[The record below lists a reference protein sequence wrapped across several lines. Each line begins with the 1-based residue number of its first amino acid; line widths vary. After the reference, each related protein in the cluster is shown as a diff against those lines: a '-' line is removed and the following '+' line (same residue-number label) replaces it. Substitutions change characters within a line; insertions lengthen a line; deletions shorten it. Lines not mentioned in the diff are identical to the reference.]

1 MNTEFSASD
10 SKITDNHVSTKYIT
24 FLGVLVFLTILAP
37 ALLHTNLDEFIV
49 KRFKVEIL
57 DASLFDAVLYLSYL
71 IVGVLGAVLSNKF
84 GKRKLFISFGSLGS
98 AIFFFAM
105 TLTLNFPLL
114 LVFRFLQ
121 GGFTVLCWQTI
132 MILVL
137 DLSTPLNRGK
147 NMGIFGI
154 FLALAMGGGPVFGG
168 IFAGIGV
175 LVPYY
180 SATIISSIVCIC
192 SLFLLIEP
200 RKLTIKSSIIEN
212 LTIPFQE
219 PKLIIP
225 GIFNFIDRFHIGFI
239 LFTLQFFLQSTL
251 DVSPE
256 TRGMVLG
263 LFATPYILLQFPVGK
278 LSDKI
283 GRYKPLIGGSLAAWI
298 IISLVGFSGSYGLFA
313 IIIVFMLLGAAN
325 GFTGPPSMA
334 LVGDIVKNEDN
345 ATGVGFF
352 NLLWNIGIILGP
364 LIGGFL
370 ITYTDFIVV
379 FIIAGL
385 FELVSLLVNLFL
397 IIVVFKENPFSVKPH

>member
-1 MNTEFSASD
+1 MNTEFSTSD
-10 SKITDNHVSTKYIT
+10 SKITDNHVSTKHIT

-49 KRFKVEIL
+49 KRFNLEIL

-71 IVGVLGAVLSNKF
+71 IVGVIGAVLSNKF

-121 GGFTVLCWQTI
+121 GGFTVLCWQTL

-168 IFAGIGV
+168 ILAGIGV

-180 SATIISSIVCIC
+180 SATIISSLVCIC

-200 RKLTIKSSIIEN
+200 KKLTIKSSIIEN

-225 GIFNFIDRFHIGFI
+225 GIFNLIDRFHIGFI
-239 LFTLQFFLQSTL
+239 LFSLQFFLQSVL
-251 DVSPE
+251 HVSPE

-263 LFATPYILLQFPVGK
+263 LFATPYIMLQFPVGK

-283 GRYKPLIGGSLAAWI
+283 GRYKPLIAGSIATWI
-298 IISLVGFSGSYGLFA
+298 IFSLIGISGSYGLFA
-313 IIIVFMLLGAAN
+313 VIIVFMILGVAN

-345 ATGVGFF
+345 ATGIGFF
-352 NLLWNIGIILGP
+352 NLLGNIGIILGP
-364 LIGGFL
+364 IIAGIL
-370 ITYTDFIVV
+370 ITYTDFVSV

-385 FELVSLLVNLFL
+385 FELFTLLVNLFL
-397 IIVVFKENPFSVKPH
+397 IIVVFKENPFSIKPH

>member
-1 MNTEFSASD
+1 MNTEFSTSE
-10 SKITDNHVSTKYIT
+10 SKITENHVSTKHII

-49 KRFKVEIL
+49 QRFNLEIL

-71 IVGVLGAVLSNKF
+71 IVGVLSAVLSNKF

-105 TLTLNFPLL
+105 TLTLDFPLL
-114 LVFRFLQ
+114 LIFRFLQ
-121 GGFTVLCWQTI
+121 GGFTVLCWQTL
-132 MILVL
+132 MTLVL

-147 NMGIFGI
+147 NMGLFGV

-168 IFAGIGV
+168 ILAGIGV

-180 SATIISSIVCIC
+180 AATIISAIVTMF
-192 SLFLLIEP
+192 SLFLLLEP
-200 RKLTIKSSIIEN
+200 KKLTIKSSIIEN

-225 GIFNFIDRFHIGFI
+225 GLFNFIDRFHIGFI
-239 LFTLQFFLQSTL
+239 LFSLQFFLQSVL
-251 DVSPE
+251 HVSPE
-256 TRGMVLG
+256 MRGMVLG

-283 GRYKPLIGGSLAAWI
+283 GRYKPLIAGSIATWI
-298 IISLVGFSGSYGLFA
+298 IFSLIGISGEYGLFA
-313 IIIVFMLLGAAN
+313 VIIVFMILGAAN

-345 ATGVGFF
+345 ATGIGFF
-352 NLLWNIGIILGP
+352 NLLGNIGIILGP
-364 LIGGFL
+364 IIAGIL
-370 ITYTDFIVV
+370 ITYTDFISV

-385 FELVSLLVNLFL
+385 FELITLLVNLFL
-397 IIVVFKENPFSVKPH
+397 IIVVFKENPFSIKPH